1 MKKLNATIE
10 SLTFIFNSI
19 NQKLNKLKSIT
30 YISIKISNFIPWA
43 NQLEIN
49 LNSIL
54 KNSKTK
60 NNLNY
65 NDYTTLINNLT
76 NHFNHLFNN
85 AKNQEFSKLH
95 EEMNN
100 ITKIVEEILNYG
112 KNQHDRAIN
121 FNDSPNK
128 KIPKK
133 DEPDIFNL

>member
-76 NHFNHLFNN
+76 NHVIHFF
-85 AKNQEFSKLH
+85 
-95 EEMNN
+95 
-100 ITKIVEEILNYG
+100 V
-112 KNQHDRAIN
+112 
-121 FNDSPNK
+121 
-128 KIPKK
+128 
-133 DEPDIFNL
+133 